1 MDKYLNDIFD
11 KREKPISE
19 SSRKLYIHNLK
30 KLNNGDEIKNLN
42 FLEKPSETIKKINH
56 LSANTQKSYLIAI
69 CTILKNSDKQKL
81 YEDYFNLM
89 KDSNKSLTINTE
101 KSETQKQ
108 NWSSKEEIEN
118 LRESLKKSVP
128 KTKIATKTDYDNL
141 LNYLLVSL
149 FTLIQ
154 PRRNIDFTMMYISND
169 MTDTSKNYLNIK
181 NKQFIFNNY
190 KTSGTYKQ
198 IIIDIPDDL
207 FAVIKLYLKNHILK
221 DKLKN
226 KKHSI
231 LFLLTAD
238 GSGFSSDKI
247 TKQFH
252 KIFGKKISS
261 SMLRN
266 IFLTDKYSN
275 VIKSLENDTAAMST
289 SVKTAL
295 NNYIKKN

>member
-289 SVKTAL
+289 SVKTAM